1 MLLLHRPSPLMNP
14 EEIAAV
20 FGILRSSGK
29 VRDFR
34 VSNFSVTQFD
44 LISKYF
50 PQLVTNQVEISLTE
64 TKAFYDGTI
73 DQMMMKKLQPMA
85 WSVMGSYF
93 RRF

>member
-1 MLLLHRPSPLMNP
+1 
-14 EEIAAV
+14 
-20 FGILRSSGK
+20 
-29 VRDFR
+29 VRDFG

-73 DQMMMKKLQPMA
+73 DQMMTKNCTQLLERN
-85 WSVMGSYF
+85 GNLF
-93 RRF
+93 